1 MPAYVEPDMEPGT
14 FVGVVSRSN
23 LGLELPREIFREV
36 ILKKAIIALS
46 LAAFAMSFVVP
57 AYAANVACK
66 PAKKGY
72 HMVDGK
78 CVAIKK
84 TKK

>member
-1 MPAYVEPDMEPGT
+1 MPVYIEPNMEPGT
-14 FVGVVSRSN
+14 FGGVVSRSN
-23 LGLELPREIFREV
+23 LGLKFPREIFREV
-36 ILKKAIIALS
+36 IVKKTIIALS

>member
-1 MPAYVEPDMEPGT
+1 V
-14 FVGVVSRSN
+14 
-23 LGLELPREIFREV
+23 
-36 ILKKAIIALS
+36 LS
-46 LAAFAMSFVVP
+46 LAAFAISYVVP
-57 AYAANVACK
+57 AYAKDVPCK

-84 TKK
+84 MKK

>member
-1 MPAYVEPDMEPGT
+1 LEP
-14 FVGVVSRSN
+14 
-23 LGLELPREIFREV
+23 PRKTHWESTV
-36 ILKKAIIALS
+36 KKIIIALS
-46 LAAFAMSFVVP
+46 LLAFAMSYVVP